1 MVIAVCGKP
10 GSGKTLF
17 ATHMLKKAFRRENG
31 VLSREFGKGKF
42 YNNVYSNYPVNL
54 HKNIYSNKV
63 NLLDFKEFHK
73 WKMDSVIV
81 LDEIQAYFDSIEF
94 KKIPKNIAMNMQFH
108 RHFGIDTIYFLS
120 QDPSRIPKVFRVLA
134 QEWYQIKY
142 HVKIPFIGVAF
153 FRYTIWNREEDY
165 NFPSNLSR
173 RERLNA
179 TYDYKNKWLF
189 FRYKKVYKSY
199 ETKYMKSLVEDKNI
213 FNNGVYV
220 ENELSLNDILTNFP
234 QVGDNYNIN
243 N

>member
-17 ATHMLKKAFRRENG
+17 ATYMIKKAFNKENSFFDRK
-31 VLSREFGKGKF
+31 LSKKPKF

-54 HKNIYSNKV
+54 CKNIYSNKV
-63 NLLDFKEFHK
+63 NLLDFEKFHK

-94 KKIPKNIAMNMQFH
+94 KKIPKNISMNLQFH

-142 HVKIPFIGVAF
+142 HFKIPLLGIAF
-153 FRYTIWNREEDY
+153 FKYTIWNREEDY
-165 NFPSNLSR
+165 NMPSNLTR
-173 RERLNA
+173 FERKNVA
-179 TYDYKNKWLF
+179 YDYKNKIKF
-189 FRYKKVYKSY
+189 FRYKKIYKSY
-199 ETKYMKSLVEDKNI
+199 DTKYLKSLVDNKDI
-213 FNNGVYV
+213 FSSGSYCQNYLTQ
-220 ENELSLNDILTNFP
+220 NEILENFP
-234 QVGDNYNIN
+234 LVNDNYK
-243 N
+243 